1 MKKGIALIVMLML
14 AVLMLSGC
22 NLIGYDEELDGA
34 QVVAKVNEH
43 EITKADWQ
51 NYRDYLIAYEQQ
63 YMQQYYGFA
72 MPVDDEMIASYGE
85 NALEQAIQSFVMEDK
100 IAELG
105 LSPLSEEEAAEVDEY
120 AQEMYDFYK
129 LMVRYQYYPDVET
142 VEEEQARLAAA
153 TPSEAT
159 AAEATAAEAT
169 TAEATAAE
177 AVATM
182 TDAELDALLAQ
193 ELEAMGMTV
202 EYFVNN
208 ETSTRI
214 TEKLYDQVTAEV
226 AVTDEEIK
234 AEFDSLVE
242 TQKTNYDA
250 NPTAYASAESNG
262 SDLYYVPEGY
272 RGVKNLLIGFSDE
285 KKTEISELK
294 DAKTL
299 ADNTVTEMQSQLDEL
314 NAQDTAE
321 LDEEAKADYDEQ
333 VASVTEQ
340 LTNAQKMSEEAETRL
355 SEVTE
360 AAYAEIE
367 AYAADVLAQA
377 QSGANFDDLVKAYG
391 EDDGMMTEPALS
403 RGYLV
408 CEGLGIY
415 EQAFQDAAMALENVG
430 DVSAEP
436 VKTSYGYHILQYAQD
451 IPAGAVEYTDE
462 IKEKLSDKL
471 LSAAQDAAYQAAIT
485 QWVSEANVT
494 TYPKLMK

>member
-1 MKKGIALIVMLML
+1 MKKGIALIAMLML

-51 NYRDYLIAYEQQ
+51 NYRDYLMAYEQQ
-63 YMQQYYGFA
+63 YMQQYYGFT

-85 NALEQAIQSFVMEDK
+85 NALEQAIQSLVMEDK

-120 AQEMYDFYK
+120 AQEMYEFYK

-153 TPSEAT
+153 TPS
-159 AAEATAAEAT
+159 EATAAEAT

-202 EYFVNN
+202 EYFANN

-214 TEKLYDQVTAEV
+214 TEKLYEQVTAEV

-250 NPTAYASAESNG
+250 NPAAYASAENNG
-262 SDLYYVPEGY
+262 SDVYYVPEGY

-285 KKTEISELK
+285 KKTEISEIK
-294 DAKTL
+294 EAKTL
-299 ADNTVTEMQSQLDEL
+299 ADNTVTEMQSRLDEL

-340 LTNAQKMSEEAETRL
+340 LTNAQNLSAEAEMRL
-355 SEVTE
+355 AEVTE

-377 QSGANFDDLVKAYG
+377 QSGADFDDLVKAYG
-391 EDDGMMTEPALS
+391 EDDGMMVEPALS

-408 CEGLGIY
+408 CEGLGVY

-436 VKTSYGYHILQYAQD
+436 VKTGYGYHILQYAQD
-451 IPAGAVEYTDE
+451 VPSGAVEYTDE

-471 LSAAQDAAYQAAIT
+471 LTAAQDAAYQAAIT